1 MYFNISTHCGVAGLE
16 CPSRKKVLDDIIHY
30 NIQIFCVILFSVN
43 VGKCHCGSA
52 SEIIRITMSSIF
64 NFYMSIH
71 SYKTFIVFQ
80 YRERSEILPI
90 RISVYIFSISSN
102 KSKHLTMTHMQM
114 NCSQTTAH
122 SIYSSIF
129 PSKED
134 SWDHTI
140 FSNFFLSR
148 DVIASHDV
156 TLLVSFS
163 PARTQLQLHI
173 TQLKIDTTCMITIA
187 A

>member
-1 MYFNISTHCGVAGLE
+1 MLGNYVIVGLSVKSLVLRCARFLTFLGLFTDTKHSSYFNE
-16 CPSRKKVLDDIIHY
+16 Y
-30 NIQIFCVILFSVN
+30 
-43 VGKCHCGSA
+43 
-52 SEIIRITMSSIF
+52 
-64 NFYMSIH
+64 
-71 SYKTFIVFQ
+71 FQ
-80 YRERSEILPI
+80 YRETSEILPI

-129 PSKED
+129 PSRED